1 MQAIGMVVRRDKKN
15 RKYRGRRNQGYGCHK
30 KHRGSGSRGGSG
42 NAGMHKFKWSYVTS
56 YEPGHFGKRGFR
68 SPKAIA
74 NAVKATNVG
83 DIEALAAG
91 KKKIDLTALG
101 YRKVLGGG
109 RIGKA
114 IEVIAPMFSKKAAEK
129 ITAAGGKFEGVVA
142 SDKEEAKAGG
152 KRAEKK
158 IEDKSEDKGKTETEE
173 SEDEESEE
181 EE

>member
-1 MQAIGMVVRRDKKN
+1 
-15 RKYRGRRNQGYGCHK
+15 
-30 KHRGSGSRGGSG
+30 
-42 NAGMHKFKWSYVTS
+42 
-56 YEPGHFGKRGFR
+56 
-68 SPKAIA
+68 
-74 NAVKATNVG
+74 VKATNVG

>member
-1 MQAIGMVVRRDKKN
+1 MVVRRAKKN

-74 NAVKATNVG
+74 NAVKAINVG

-91 KKKIDLTALG
+91 KKKIDLAALG

-142 SDKEEAKAGG
+142 TDKEEAKAGG
-152 KRAEKK
+152 KKAEKK
-158 IEDKSEDKGKTETEE
+158 PEEKTEKKSNEEEGEDK
-173 SEDEESEE
+173 ESEE